1 MTPPEN
7 EPKAAKAPEYH
18 ALLHEMIRSFV
29 TLARTLN
36 LSHAV
41 KELGN
46 TRQTVRR
53 HITNL
58 EEAKGVELF
67 SIEDRQYQLT
77 EAGRQALPEAL
88 DILARGNSWLN
99 GQVSHVNGL
108 QWFNKQTDDGWS
120 FWQQQRPISELWAS
134 NRPILRESLRAWALG
149 GGALD
154 SDEMSHVR
162 PYFMVFRDSAS
173 GWVCVELGEESSYV
187 SWFGLANARSSI
199 GRNVGQMP
207 GGDDFARLLNMPFA
221 EVQKTQNVRLDHI
234 HTQIKREESGALI
247 PISYQRLL
255 LGSQF
260 PDGSFALVS
269 VVDRCFDIDI
279 YGLDSEIIHRMPAD
293 MVMSFGDG
301 LLKYER

>member
-67 SIEDRQYQLT
+67 NIEDRQYQLT

-134 NRPILRESLRAWALG
+134 PRPLLRESLRAWALA

-154 SDEMSHVR
+154 SEAMAHVR

-199 GRNVGQMP
+199 GRNVGKMP
-207 GGDDFARLLNMPFA
+207 GGDDFARLLGMPFS
-221 EVQKTQNVRLDHI
+221 EVNTKRHMRLDHI
-234 HTQIKREESGALI
+234 FTQVKRTEDGDPV

-255 LGSQF
+255 MGGRF
-260 PDGSFALVS
+260 PDESFALIS
-269 VVDRCFDIDI
+269 VVDRCYDIDI
-279 YGLDSEIIHRMPAD
+279 HRLEQEKIRTMPED
-293 MVMSFGDG
+293 LVMESDIA
-301 LLKYER
+301 LLKYEH